1 MSLPFF
7 FYSRLF
13 PSIVNL
19 LFPVKKAKNRIAVM
33 SSPAQSLPPAQQRL
47 FDKMNREYSNREY
60 TKALRSSDSILSIA
74 PEHVDTLAVRGLI
87 LYNLERVEE
96 GYETI
101 KQAILINPRSMV
113 AWHSLG
119 MCQRLDKKYAEA
131 LKAFKRALSFDAT
144 NTEVLR
150 DVASACIQVRD
161 WPQFLDAREKMVT
174 AKSSVRAN
182 WVAVSCGHRLLGHSK
197 LAAAVMDVM
206 TSIMDAGD
214 SPIEVSEAHLYRV
227 ELELES
233 GAAQR
238 ALELLKKHDG
248 DILDAETKLLLRA
261 KAHAQL
267 GQRGEAE
274 KRYME
279 VIGSGVSEADSIAAL
294 AQLHKIPLDRYLR
307 PLPGFTEKYME
318 ILDRV
323 LAAFPKC
330 DYAKR
335 HALDCMPLEHFNE
348 RLAAFATPYIQRMIP
363 SLFSVLKSL
372 YVDADRAARIGEVF
386 TTMERE
392 LEAKDF
398 ARFGGEANPCYVLWV
413 WTFLASH
420 FRRIG
425 DYATAHAYI
434 EKAIAHTPT
443 LELLYLE
450 KAKILAREGKTA
462 EAAEQADCARQLDL
476 QDKYLNSKAAKYY
489 FRDNQIEK
497 GESTMQLFYKPSVV
511 AGDTYLTAL
520 ESQCYWYER
529 EVGEAFYRKGD
540 YVSALQNLLMFER
553 HHEQNHCELSDFHNY
568 VFRRNTMRPWFDV
581 LECDDKM
588 DRNKFFLKFCPA
600 LVRTYMQVHAKGEEA
615 VRAAHVPRP
624 ELQLDSVSADEAKR
638 IKQQQKDYCLSNI
651 DLSEPLAKANRYM
664 GYLLKHRDAEPE
676 THLLAVELY
685 TAMEK
690 PLLVARA
697 LQALH
702 RLQCDK
708 TKALAAEFSA
718 GLYAAA
724 KPALDARVLA
734 VVDEVVAAVTA

>member
-1 MSLPFF
+1 
-7 FYSRLF
+7 
-13 PSIVNL
+13 
-19 LFPVKKAKNRIAVM
+19 M
-33 SSPAQSLPPAQQRL
+33 SSASQALPPAQQRL

-60 TKALRSSDSILSIA
+60 TKALRTSDGILSIA

-96 GYETI
+96 GYGTI
-101 KQAILINPRSMV
+101 KQAILLNPRSMV

-119 MCQRLDKKYAEA
+119 MCQRLDKKYADA
-131 LKAFKRALSFDAT
+131 LKAFKRALSFDASS
-144 NTEVLR
+144 TEVLR
-150 DVASACIQVRD
+150 DIASACVQVRD

-174 AKSSVRAN
+174 AKPSVRAN

-214 SPIEVSEAHLYRV
+214 TPIEVSEAHLYRV

-233 GAAQR
+233 GAPHR
-238 ALELLKKHDG
+238 ALELLKKHDAE
-248 DILDAETKLLLRA
+248 IVDAETKLLLRA

-267 GQRGEAE
+267 GQCSEAE

-318 ILDRV
+318 MLDRV
-323 LAAFPKC
+323 LAAYPKC
-330 DYAKR
+330 DYARR
-335 HALDCMPLEHFNE
+335 HALDCMPLEHFSE
-348 RLAAFATPYIQRMIP
+348 RLAAFATPYILRMIP

-372 YVDADRAARIGEVF
+372 YVDSARAAKIGDVF
-386 TTMERE
+386 TAMEQE
-392 LEAKDF
+392 LAAKDF
-398 ARFGGEANPCYVLWV
+398 SRFGGEANPCFIMWV
-413 WTFLASH
+413 HTFLASH
-420 FRRIG
+420 YRRMG
-425 DYATAHAYI
+425 DYAKAHEYI
-434 EKAIAHTPT
+434 DKAIAHTPT

-462 EAAEQADCARQLDL
+462 EAAQQADFARQLDL

-489 FRDNQIEK
+489 FRDNQIEQ
-497 GESTMQLFYKPSVV
+497 GETTLQMFYKPSTVE
-511 AGDTYLTAL
+511 GDTYLTAL
-520 ESQCYWYER
+520 ESQCYWYEC

-540 YVSALQNLLMFER
+540 YISALQNLLMFEH

-600 LVRTYMQVHAKGEEA
+600 LVRTYIQIHLKGEEA

-624 ELQLDSVSADEAKR
+624 ELSLDGVSADEVKR
-638 IKQQQKDYCLSNI
+638 IKQQQHDYCLTDI
-651 DLSEPLAKANRYM
+651 DLSEPLVKANRYM
-664 GYLLKHRDAEPE
+664 AFLLKHRGAKTD
-676 THLLAVELY
+676 THTLAVELY
-685 TAMEK
+685 TVAEK

-697 LQALH
+697 LQELH
-702 RLQCDK
+702 RLQYK
-708 TKALAAEFSA
+708 QTKELAAEFKA
-718 GLYAAA
+718 GLYAKA
-724 KPALDARVLA
+724 KPTADARVQA
-734 VVDEVVAAVTA
+734 VMDEILDAVTA

>member
-1 MSLPFF
+1 
-7 FYSRLF
+7 
-13 PSIVNL
+13 
-19 LFPVKKAKNRIAVM
+19 M
-33 SSPAQSLPPAQQRL
+33 SSASQMLPQAQQRL

-60 TKALRSSDSILSIA
+60 TKALRTSDNILSIA

-87 LYNLERVEE
+87 LYNLERVED
-96 GYETI
+96 GYDTI

-161 WPQFLDAREKMVT
+161 WQQFLEAREKMVT

-197 LAAAVMDVM
+197 LAAAVMDVV

-233 GAAQR
+233 GAPQR

-248 DILDAETKLLLRA
+248 DIVDAETKLLLRA

-274 KRYME
+274 KRYMD

-294 AQLHKIPLDRYLR
+294 AQLQKIPLDRYLR
-307 PLPGFTEKYME
+307 PLPGHTEKYMD
-318 ILDRV
+318 ILERV
-323 LAAFPKC
+323 LAAYPKC
-330 DYAKR
+330 DYARR
-335 HALDCMPLEHFNE
+335 HALDCMPLEHFSE

-372 YVDADRAARIGEVF
+372 YVDPARAAKIGDVF
-386 TTMERE
+386 TAMETE
-392 LEAKDF
+392 LDAKDF
-398 ARFGGEANPCYVLWV
+398 ARFGGEANPCFILWV
-413 WTFLASH
+413 RTFLASH

-425 DYATAHAYI
+425 DYVTAHEYI
-434 EKAIAHTPT
+434 DKAIAHTPT

-450 KAKILAREGKTA
+450 KAKIYAREGKTA
-462 EAAEQADCARQLDL
+462 EAAQQADFARQLDL
-476 QDKYLNSKAAKYY
+476 QDKYLNSKAAKYF
-489 FRDNQIEK
+489 FRDNQVEK
-497 GESTMQLFYKPSVV
+497 GESTMQMFYKAPVV
-511 AGDTYLTAL
+511 EGDTYLTAL

-588 DRNKFFLKFCPA
+588 DRNKFFLTFCPA
-600 LVRTYMQVHAKGEEA
+600 LVRTYMQVHAKGAEA
-615 VRAAHVPRP
+615 VRAAHTPRP
-624 ELQLDSVSADEAKR
+624 ELQLDNVGADEAKR
-638 IKQQQKDYCLSNI
+638 IKQQQKDYCLTEI
-651 DLSEPLAKANRYM
+651 DLAEPLVKANRYM
-664 GYLLKHRDAEPE
+664 GFLLRHRGAEPS
-676 THLLAVELY
+676 THVLATELY
-685 TAMEK
+685 TMAEK

-697 LQALH
+697 LQELH
-702 RLQCDK
+702 RLQYDK
-708 TKALAAEFSA
+708 TKELAAAFKD
-718 GLYAAA
+718 GLYVQV
-724 KPALDARVLA
+724 KSTTDARVLS
-734 VVDEVVAAVTA
+734 VVDEIVDAVSA

>member
-1 MSLPFF
+1 
-7 FYSRLF
+7 
-13 PSIVNL
+13 
-19 LFPVKKAKNRIAVM
+19 M
-33 SSPAQSLPPAQQRL
+33 SSASQVLPQTQQRQ

-60 TKALRSSDSILSIA
+60 TKALRTSDGILSIV
-74 PEHVDTLAVRGLI
+74 PDHVDTLAVRGLI
-87 LYNLERVEE
+87 LYNLERVEQ

-150 DVASACIQVRD
+150 DIASACIQLRD

-182 WVAVSCGHRLLGHSK
+182 WVAVSCGHRMLGHSK

-214 SPIEVSEAHLYRV
+214 TPIEVSEAHLYRV

-233 GAAQR
+233 GAPQR
-238 ALELLKKHDG
+238 ALELLKKHDA
-248 DILDAETKLLLRA
+248 DIVDAETKLLLRA
-261 KAHAQL
+261 KVHAQL
-267 GQRGEAE
+267 GQRSEAE
-274 KRYME
+274 KRYMD

-294 AQLHKIPLDRYLR
+294 AQLQKVPLDRYLR
-307 PLPGFTEKYME
+307 PLPGHVDKYME

-323 LAAFPKC
+323 LAAHPKC
-330 DYAKR
+330 DYARR
-335 HALDCMPLEHFNE
+335 HALDCMPLEQFSE
-348 RLAAFATPYIQRMIP
+348 RLAAYATPYIQRMIP

-372 YVDADRAARIGEVF
+372 YVDPPRAAKIGDVF
-386 TTMERE
+386 TAVERE

-398 ARFGGEANPCYVLWV
+398 SRFGGDANPCFILWV

-420 FRRIG
+420 HRRMG

-434 EKAIAHTPT
+434 DKAIAHTPT

-462 EAAEQADCARQLDL
+462 EAAEQADFARQLDL

-497 GESTMQLFYKPSVV
+497 GESTMQLFFKPSTV

-529 EVGEAFYRKGD
+529 EVGEAFYRRGD
-540 YVSALQNLLMFER
+540 YIAALQNLLMFER

-600 LVRTYMQVHAKGEEA
+600 LVRTYMQVHAHGEAA

-624 ELQLDSVSADEAKR
+624 ELQLDNVAAEEVKR
-638 IKQQQKDYCLSNI
+638 IKQQQKDYCLTDV
-651 DLSEPLAKANRYM
+651 DLSEPLVKANRYM
-664 GYLLKHRDAEPE
+664 EYLLKHREAEVG
-676 THLLAVELY
+676 THTLAVELY
-685 TAMEK
+685 TMAEK

-697 LQALH
+697 LLELH
-702 RLQCDK
+702 RLHYNK
-708 TKALAAEFSA
+708 TKELVDAFKS
-718 GLYAAA
+718 GLYASA
-724 KPALDARVLA
+724 KPTADARVQA
-734 VVDEVVAAVTA
+734 VVDEVMDAICA

>member
-1 MSLPFF
+1 
-7 FYSRLF
+7 
-13 PSIVNL
+13 
-19 LFPVKKAKNRIAVM
+19 M
-33 SSPAQSLPPAQQRL
+33 SSASQVLPPAQQRL

-60 TKALRSSDSILSIA
+60 TKALRTSDSILSIV

-87 LYNLERVEE
+87 LYKLERVEE
-96 GYETI
+96 GYDTV

-119 MCQRLDKKYAEA
+119 MCQHLDKKYAEA
-131 LKAFKRALSFDAT
+131 LKAFKRALSFDAN

-161 WPQFLDAREKMVT
+161 WPQFLEAREKMVT

-214 SPIEVSEAHLYRV
+214 NPIEVSEAHLYRV

-233 GAAQR
+233 GAPQR
-238 ALELLKKHDG
+238 ALELLKKHG
-248 DILDAETKLLLRA
+248 DDIVDAETKLLLRA

-294 AQLHKIPLDRYLR
+294 AQLQKIPLDRYLR
-307 PLPGFTEKYME
+307 PLPGYTDKYME

-323 LAAFPKC
+323 LASYPKC

-335 HALDCMPLEHFNE
+335 HALDCMPLEQFSE

-372 YVDADRAARIGEVF
+372 YVDPARAAKIGEVF
-386 TTMERE
+386 GEMERE

-398 ARFGGEANPCYVLWV
+398 SRFGGDANPCFILWV
-413 WTFLASH
+413 RTFLASH
-420 FRRIG
+420 HRRMG
-425 DYATAHAYI
+425 NYAMAHTYI
-434 EKAIAHTPT
+434 DKAIDHTPT

-450 KAKILAREGKTA
+450 KAKILAREGKTT
-462 EAAEQADCARQLDL
+462 EAAQQADFARQLDL

-489 FRDNQIEK
+489 FRDNQVEK
-497 GESTMQLFYKPSVV
+497 GEATMQLFYKPSVV
-511 AGDTYLTAL
+511 EGDTYLTAL

-540 YVSALQNLLMFER
+540 YISALQNLLMFER

-588 DRNKFFLKFCPA
+588 DRNKFFLKLCPA
-600 LVRTYMQVHAKGEEA
+600 LVRTYMQIHVKGEKA

-624 ELQLDSVSADEAKR
+624 ELQLDHVNADEVKR
-638 IKQQQKDYCLSNI
+638 IKQQQKDYCLTDI
-651 DLSEPLAKANRYM
+651 DLSEPLVKANRYM
-664 GYLLKHRDAEPE
+664 EYLLKHRAAEAS

-685 TAMEK
+685 TMAEK

-697 LQALH
+697 LQELH
-702 RLQCDK
+702 RLQYAK
-708 TKALAAEFSA
+708 TKELAAAFKS
-718 GLYAAA
+718 GLYATA
-724 KPALDARVLA
+724 KPTADARVQA
-734 VVDEVVAAVTA
+734 VVDEIVDAVSA